1 MGNLIIQWISNGKFL
16 QYCLLAKTAYKQIQK
31 KQHYKQILEESFC
44 KVTEKKLC
52 RSKTVLRHEKEPDI
66 IDIEKSTVP
75 NIHLSYDDAYNIMIL
90 LVTR

>member
-1 MGNLIIQWISNGKFL
+1 MENFHSIVFQQKQS
-16 QYCLLAKTAYKQIQK
+16 TSRYKK

-75 NIHLSYDDAYNIMIL
+75 NIHLSSDDGYNIVIL

>member
-1 MGNLIIQWISNGKFL
+1 MSFSKNSVQVD
-16 QYCLLAKTAYKQIQK
+16 TK
-31 KQHYKQILEESFC
+31 KQHYKQILEESFF

-52 RSKTVLRHEKEPDI
+52 RPKTVLRHEKEPDI

-75 NIHLSYDDAYNIMIL
+75 NIHLSSDDGYNIVIL

>member
-1 MGNLIIQWISNGKFL
+1 MSFSKNSVQ
-16 QYCLLAKTAYKQIQK
+16 ADTK

-52 RSKTVLRHEKEPDI
+52 RPKTVLRHEKEPDI

-75 NIHLSYDDAYNIMIL
+75 NIHLSSDDGYNIVIL